1 MTDLKKIIADWREN
15 GTNVW
20 DMEGLCLDD
29 IALEGEPEDQALAL
43 AASDLAGR
51 VEALETEAARLQAL
65 LKAQDA
71 YMAGE
76 PSRPPSSGKSPAPLD
91 GEKTND

>member
-1 MTDLKKIIADWREN
+1 MTDLWKIIADWREN
-15 GTNVW
+15 GTPGPWFMSTLFLHENVANKVLVLSAP
-20 DMEGLCLDD
+20 DM
-29 IALEGEPEDQALAL
+29 
-43 AASDLAGR
+43 AAR
-51 VEALETEAARLQAL
+51 IEALEAEVARLQAL